1 VPNKQEFNIAL
12 LRGINVGGKHIL
24 PMKDL
29 SAIFIASGCTD
40 VKTYIQSGN
49 VIFRAPPKLMK
60 SLASDVATRIF
71 SGFGI
76 HSPVILRT
84 HAELAAVVENKPF
97 SEKDLY
103 VMFLADLPNPESLE
117 KLDPHRS
124 PPDEFIVR
132 NREIYLNVL
141 TGAAKSK
148 LTNQYFDSRL
158 KTISTA
164 RNWRTVLKLL
174 ELTSPE

>member
-1 VPNKQEFNIAL
+1 MAKFNIAL

-29 SAIFIASGCTD
+29 SAIFVAAGCTD

-49 VIFRAPPKLMK
+49 VIFHASPKLLK
-60 SLASDVATRIF
+60 SLAADVAAGIF
-71 SGFGI
+71 AGFGI

-84 HAELAAVVENKPF
+84 HSELAAVVENKPF

-103 VMFLADLPNPESLE
+103 VMFLADLPNPEGLA

-132 NREIYLNVL
+132 NREIYLNVP